1 MEKENFIKL
10 QKLISNS
17 YDLKELAG
25 HKMNSLLVNM
35 VDSIRS
41 AIELFVLCMLF
52 GDAEDKELYKKI
64 MLVCFNKHTQFDA
77 AHDIAF
83 FEKELAYIHKRLQAC

>member
-25 HKMNSLLVNM
+25 HKMNSLLVNK
-35 VDSIRS
+35 VDTIRS

-52 GDAEDKELYKKI
+52 GDVEDKELYKKN
-64 MLVCFNKHTQFDA
+64 MLVCFNKHTQFDEV
-77 AHDIAF
+77 DIAF
-83 FEKELAYIHKRLQAC
+83 FEKELAYIHKRLQA